1 MDVFSLTE
9 TEFFRKLTDGED
21 KNLHIAYKDFV
32 LQVSELCRQETHR
45 GYVISSLLF
54 VEIEISHLQTT
65 TQRQEVNEALSS
77 FINKALC
84 FVRQTLTHYK
94 EIEFRPVSEKDM
106 LNELGLNWKANKTAL
121 IELGYAFKV
130 ANCFG
135 SNLTAKDI
143 IGRLAKIFKVDMT
156 DGYIYKKYAEM
167 RVRARNS
174 RAYFMETLV
183 DGLNSFMS
191 KQDEE
196 D

>member
-9 TEFFRKLTDGED
+9 TEFFRKLTDGENE
-21 KNLHIAYKDFV
+21 NLHIAYKDFV
-32 LQVSELCRQETHR
+32 LQVSELCNKETHR

-54 VEIEISHLQTT
+54 VEIEISHLQTAA
-65 TQRQEVNEALSS
+65 QRQEVNDALTS

-106 LNELGLNWKANKTAL
+106 LDQLGLNWKANKTAL

-143 IGRLAKIFKVDMT
+143 IGKLAKIFKVDMT

>member
-21 KNLHIAYKDFV
+21 ENLHIAYKDFV
-32 LQVSELCRQETHR
+32 LQVSELCNNELHK
-45 GYVISSLLF
+45 GYVISALLF
-54 VEIEISHLQTT
+54 VEIEISHLQTAA
-65 TQRQEVNEALSS
+65 QRQEVNDALTS
-77 FINKALC
+77 FINKSLC

-94 EIEFRPVSEKDM
+94 EIEFRAVSEENM
-106 LNELGLNWKANKTAL
+106 LDELGLNWKANKTAL

>member
-9 TEFFRKLTDGED
+9 TEFFQKLTEGKND
-21 KNLHIAYKDFV
+21 NLHIAYKDFV
-32 LQVSELCRQETHR
+32 LQVSELCNKETHK
-45 GYVISSLLF
+45 GYVISALLF
-54 VEIEISHLQTT
+54 VEIEISHLQTA
-65 TQRQEVNEALSS
+65 TQRQEVNDALTS

-94 EIEFRPVSEKDM
+94 EIEFRPVSEDHM
-106 LNELGLNWKANKTAL
+106 LDQLGLNWKANKTAL

-167 RVRARNS
+167 RVRSRNS
-174 RAYFMETLV
+174 RAYFMETLL
-183 DGLNSFMS
+183 DSLNNFMS

>member
-9 TEFFRKLTDGED
+9 TEFFQKLTEGKND
-21 KNLHIAYKDFV
+21 NLHIAYKDFV
-32 LQVSELCRQETHR
+32 LQVSELCNKEPHK
-45 GYVISSLLF
+45 GCVITALLF
-54 VEIEISHLQTT
+54 VEVEISHLQTAAH
-65 TQRQEVNEALSS
+65 RQEVNNALTS

-94 EIEFRPVSEKDM
+94 EMEFRPVSEDSM
-106 LNELGLNWKANKTAL
+106 LEQLGLNWKANKTAL

-167 RVRARNS
+167 RVRSRNS

>member
-9 TEFFRKLTDGED
+9 TEFFRKLTDGEND
-21 KNLHIAYKDFV
+21 NLHIAYKDFV
-32 LQVSELCRQETHR
+32 LQVSELCNKETHR

-54 VEIEISHLQTT
+54 VEIEISHLKTAA
-65 TQRQEVNEALSS
+65 QRQEVNDALTS

-106 LNELGLNWKANKTAL
+106 LDQLGLNWKANKTAL

-143 IGRLAKIFKVDMT
+143 IGRLAKIFKVEMT

>member
-9 TEFFRKLTDGED
+9 TEFFRKLTDGENE
-21 KNLHIAYKDFV
+21 NLHIAYKDFV
-32 LQVSELCRQETHR
+32 LQVSELCNKQTHR

-54 VEIEISHLQTT
+54 VEIEISHLQTAA
-65 TQRQEVNEALSS
+65 QRQEVNDALTS

-143 IGRLAKIFKVDMT
+143 IGRLAKIFKVEMT

>member
-9 TEFFRKLTDGED
+9 TEFFQKLTQGENE
-21 KNLHIAYKDFV
+21 NLHIAYKDFV
-32 LQVSELCRQETHR
+32 LQVSELCNKETHK
-45 GYVISSLLF
+45 GCVISALLF
-54 VEIEISHLQTT
+54 VEIEISHLQTAA
-65 TQRQEVNEALSS
+65 QRQEVNDALTS
-77 FINKALC
+77 FINKALR

-94 EIEFRPVSEKDM
+94 ETEFRPVSEDSM
-106 LNELGLNWKANKTAL
+106 LDQLGLNWKANKTAL

-135 SNLTAKDI
+135 SNLTAKEI

-167 RVRARNS
+167 RVRSRNS
-174 RAYFMETLV
+174 RAYFMETLL
-183 DGLNSFMS
+183 DSLNSFMS

>member
-9 TEFFRKLTDGED
+9 TEFFRKLTDGENE
-21 KNLHIAYKDFV
+21 NLHMAYKDFV
-32 LQVSELCRQETHR
+32 LQVSELCNKETHK
-45 GYVISSLLF
+45 GYVISTLLI
-54 VEIEISHLQTT
+54 VEIEISHLQTAA
-65 TQRQEVNEALSS
+65 QRKEINDALTS

-94 EIEFRPVSEKDM
+94 EIEFRPVSEKEI

-135 SNLTAKDI
+135 SNLTAKEI
-143 IGRLAKIFKVDMT
+143 IGRLAKIFKVEMT

-167 RVRARNS
+167 RVRSRNS

>member
-9 TEFFRKLTDGED
+9 TEFFRKLTDGENE
-21 KNLHIAYKDFV
+21 NLHIAYKDFV
-32 LQVSELCRQETHR
+32 LQVSELCNKEPHK
-45 GYVISSLLF
+45 GYVISALLF
-54 VEIEISHLQTT
+54 VEIEISHLQTDA
-65 TQRQEVNEALSS
+65 QRQKVNDALTS
-77 FINKALC
+77 FINKSLC

-94 EIEFRPVSEKDM
+94 EIEFRPVSEENM
-106 LNELGLNWKANKTAL
+106 LDELGLNWKANKTAL

-174 RAYFMETLV
+174 RTYFMDTLI
-183 DGLNSFMS
+183 DGLNNFMT

>member
-9 TEFFRKLTDGED
+9 TEFFRKLTDGENE
-21 KNLHIAYKDFV
+21 NLHIAYKDFV
-32 LQVSELCRQETHR
+32 LQVSELCNKETHR

-54 VEIEISHLQTT
+54 VEIEISHLKTAA
-65 TQRQEVNEALSS
+65 QRQEVNDALTS

-106 LNELGLNWKANKTAL
+106 LDQLGLNWKANKTAL

-143 IGRLAKIFKVDMT
+143 IGRLAKIFKVEMT

>member
-9 TEFFRKLTDGED
+9 TEFFQKLTEGKND
-21 KNLHIAYKDFV
+21 NLHIAYKDFV
-32 LQVSELCRQETHR
+32 LRVSEMCSKENSK
-45 GYVISSLLF
+45 GCVISALLF
-54 VEIEISHLQTT
+54 VEVEISHIQTAS
-65 TQRQEVNEALSS
+65 QRKEVNEALAS
-77 FINKALC
+77 FIDKALQ
-84 FVRQTLTHYK
+84 FVHQTIVLYK
-94 EIEFRPVSEKDM
+94 EVEFRPIDPGMPE
-106 LNELGLNWKANKTAL
+106 EIGLSWRANKTAL

-135 SNLTAKDI
+135 ANLSAKDI
-143 IGRLAKIFKVDMT
+143 IGKLARMFKVDMT

-174 RAYFMETLV
+174 RTYFMDTLI

>member
-9 TEFFRKLTDGED
+9 TEFFQKLTEGKND
-21 KNLHIAYKDFV
+21 NLHIAYKDFV
-32 LQVSELCRQETHR
+32 LQVSELCNKETHK
-45 GYVISSLLF
+45 GCVISALLF
-54 VEIEISHLQTT
+54 VEIEISHLRTAAH
-65 TQRQEVNEALSS
+65 RKEVNDALTS

-94 EIEFRPVSEKDM
+94 EIEFRPVSEDSM
-106 LNELGLNWKANKTAL
+106 LDQLGLNWKANKTAL

-135 SNLTAKDI
+135 SNLTAKEI

-167 RVRARNS
+167 RVRSRNS
-174 RAYFMETLV
+174 RAYFMETLL
-183 DGLNSFMS
+183 DSLNSFMS

>member
-9 TEFFRKLTDGED
+9 TEFFRKLTDGENE
-21 KNLHIAYKDFV
+21 NLHIAYKDFV
-32 LQVSELCRQETHR
+32 LQVSELCNKETHR

-54 VEIEISHLQTT
+54 VEIEISHLQTAA
-65 TQRQEVNEALSS
+65 QRQEVNDALTS
-77 FINKALC
+77 FINKSLC

-94 EIEFRPVSEKDM
+94 EIEFRPVSEKDL

-135 SNLTAKDI
+135 SNLTAKEI
-143 IGRLAKIFKVDMT
+143 IGRLAKIFKVEMT

-196 D
+196 E

>member
-9 TEFFRKLTDGED
+9 TEFFRKLTDGENE
-21 KNLHIAYKDFV
+21 NLHIAYKDFV
-32 LQVSELCRQETHR
+32 LQVSELCNKETHR

-54 VEIEISHLQTT
+54 VEIEISHLQTA
-65 TQRQEVNEALSS
+65 TQRQEVNDALTS

-84 FVRQTLTHYK
+84 FVRQTLSHYK
-94 EIEFRPVSEKDM
+94 EIDFRTVSEENM
-106 LNELGLNWKANKTAL
+106 LDRLGLDWKANKTDL

-156 DGYIYKKYAEM
+156 DGYIYKKYSEM

>member
-9 TEFFRKLTDGED
+9 TEFFRKLTDGEND
-21 KNLHIAYKDFV
+21 NLHIAYKDFV
-32 LQVSELCRQETHR
+32 LQVSELCNKETHR

-54 VEIEISHLQTT
+54 VEIEISHLLTAPL
-65 TQRQEVNEALSS
+65 RQEVNDALTS

-94 EIEFRPVSEKDM
+94 EIEFRTVSEKDM

-167 RVRARNS
+167 RVRSRNS
-174 RAYFMETLV
+174 RAYFMETLI
-183 DGLNSFMS
+183 DSLNSFMS